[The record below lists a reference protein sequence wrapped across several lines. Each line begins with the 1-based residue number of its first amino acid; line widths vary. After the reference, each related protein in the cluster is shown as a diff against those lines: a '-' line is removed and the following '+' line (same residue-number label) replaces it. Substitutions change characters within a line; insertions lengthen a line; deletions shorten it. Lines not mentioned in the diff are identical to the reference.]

1 MKKTRE
7 RSLNNEIKKKDSMT
21 FRIDTELKNAY
32 IKFCE
37 DNGCSYAKK
46 LRLLIKK
53 ELKYAN

>member
-1 MKKTRE
+1 
-7 RSLNNEIKKKDSMT
+7 MT